1 MKKTLI
7 LTAALLLFCATSSI
21 ASDKDSPK
29 TTEKNNVVST
39 YSVNGKV
46 IDQKIGET
54 LVGATVTVNGKKVFT
69 DLEGNFTV
77 DNIAG
82 ENCEIQVNMIS
93 YKPQVIKVSVNESKN
108 IQIALKQ

>member
-54 LVGATVTVNGKKVFT
+54 LVGATVNINGKKVFT
-69 DLEGNFTV
+69 DLLCNIYSFYVVFINF
-77 DNIAG
+77 NISS
-82 ENCEIQVNMIS
+82 IQYYLCRRYSN
-93 YKPQVIKVSVNESKN
+93 VSNYRK
-108 IQIALKQ
+108 ILG

>member
-1 MKKTLI
+1 MKKTSI

-21 ASDKDSPK
+21 ASDKDTPK
-29 TTEKNNVVST
+29 TTENNNVVST
-39 YSVNGKV
+39 YSVSGKV

-77 DNIAG
+77 NNVSGD
-82 ENCEIQVNMIS
+82 NCEIQVNMIS
-93 YKPQVIKVSVNESKN
+93 YKPEVIKVSVNESKN
-108 IQIALKQ
+108 IQVALKQ